1 MRNKV
6 LIVDDD
12 LTLCELGKEMFEILN
27 VEAASALTLEEAV
40 EFFNENHESIGL
52 VIFDLNLEEVTGIE
66 VFTELQKIDNE
77 FTGILTSGVF
87 IEEDAKMYK
96 DIGFKDIILKP
107 YNMSNLKDLIAKY
120 LEK

>member
-12 LTLCELGKEMFEILN
+12 ITLCELGKEMFEIMD

-40 EFFNENHESIGL
+40 EHFTKNHESIGL
-52 VIFDLNLEEVTGIE
+52 VIFDLNLEEVTGID
-66 VFTELQKIDNE
+66 VFKELQKIDNG
-77 FTGILTSGVF
+77 FVGILTSGVF

-96 DIGFKDIILKP
+96 EIGFKDIILKP
-107 YNMSNLKDLIAKY
+107 YNMSNLKSLIAEY
-120 LEK
+120 LS

>member
-40 EFFNENHESIGL
+40 EFFNENNESIGL